1 MATTGTEDQW
11 KSIHVELL
19 GSQTRLVKGNTYTT
33 RTIEAGSGEPLI
45 LMHGNGGSAEAFSR
59 NIMNLAKHFH
69 VHAIDALYN
78 GFSSKDPLDTDD
90 RPGHQVSAVLDFMD
104 AEGLTWAH
112 FEGQASGA
120 HVAFRLGLEHPERCG
135 KLIMS
140 TGHQINFKRTF
151 RPPLVPPEIGRS
163 LTKAALDD
171 PRPETVRPRVEWLV
185 AAPDRA
191 TDELVDLRAK
201 FYSMPEVQKAM
212 RTQVPATPG
221 RPTPRRSYNEE
232 DCGKLQK
239 PTLVLWG
246 EFNPGGG
253 PDIGVYL
260 ASLIPGAKF
269 HLMKDSA
276 HWPQWEHPEE
286 HDRVVIDFLQDRL

>member
-1 MATTGTEDQW
+1 
-11 KSIHVELL
+11 
-19 GSQTRLVKGNTYTT
+19 
-33 RTIEAGSGEPLI
+33 
-45 LMHGNGGSAEAFSR
+45 
-59 NIMNLAKHFH
+59 MNLAKHFH

-78 GFSSKDPLDTDD
+78 GFSSKEPLDTDD
-90 RPGHQVSAVLDFMD
+90 RFGHQVAAVLDFMD
-104 AEGLTWAH
+104 AEGLPWAH

-120 HVAFRLGLEHPERCG
+120 HIAFRLGLEHPERCG

-140 TGHQINFKRTF
+140 TGQQINFKRTF
-151 RPPLVPPEIGRS
+151 KPPLVPSEIGRS
-163 LTKAALDD
+163 LTQAALKD
-171 PRPETVRPRVEWLV
+171 PRPETVRPRVEWLM

-201 FYSMPEVQKAM
+201 FYAMPEIQAAM
-212 RTQVPATPG
+212 RASVPGTPA
-221 RPTPRRSYNEE
+221 RPAPRRYEEE
-232 DCGKLQK
+232 DCARLQK

-253 PDIGVYL
+253 PDIGEYL

-269 HLMKDSA
+269 HLMKDAA

-286 HDRVVIDFLQDRL
+286 HDRVVIDFLQGRL